1 MITIGEYKI
10 RVRYKDTDQM
20 GVVYHANYLNYYEEA
35 RTELLREKG
44 FSYKYMEEQ
53 GVMLPV
59 REIRSKY
66 IAPALYDELLTVK
79 VMFRGFD
86 GARLKFDNEIYNEQ
100 GKLINEGYVE
110 LVFMDAKTRRP
121 CHAPE
126 WFKKAF
132 EVE

>member
-44 FSYKYMEEQ
+44 FSYKFMEEQ

-59 REIRSKY
+59 REVRVKY

-79 VMFRGFD
+79 VLFHGFEG
-86 GARLKFDNEIYNEQ
+86 GARLRFDNEVYNEQ
-100 GKLINEGYVE
+100 GKLINVGYVE
-110 LVFMDAKTRRP
+110 LVFMDSRTRRP
-121 CHAPE
+121 CHAPD
-126 WFKKAF
+126 WFKQAF
-132 EVE
+132 